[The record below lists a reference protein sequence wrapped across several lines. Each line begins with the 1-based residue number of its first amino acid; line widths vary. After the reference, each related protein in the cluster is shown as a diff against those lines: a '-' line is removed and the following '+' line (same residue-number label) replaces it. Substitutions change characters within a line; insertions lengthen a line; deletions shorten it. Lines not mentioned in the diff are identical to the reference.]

1 MSITTA
7 RLIGLAGTEIYAGR
21 WTLDQGFD
29 YVIQN
34 SEVDGDTTDDVRE
47 RLKQYA
53 HEDHQ

>member
-7 RLIGLAGTEIYAGR
+7 RLIGLAGTEIYTGR
-21 WTLDQGFD
+21 WTLDQAFD

-34 SEVDGDTTDDVRE
+34 SEVDGDTLDDVRE